1 MWWSTFP
8 IGWRIMASKTIGDM
22 TIVASV
28 LQDGPATLRASQVE
42 RQKKKKKSPECSNEM
57 AVDITKR
64 YGTRKKLDYPK
75 MHDVELVLYVMLNRQ
90 CTARLHN
97 IFPVF
102 CSRTAHY
109 SLIARSSDPQVS
121 SVPNPS
127 FLETRDSSWAAWP
140 RQVLLFYAMLLISI
154 RFEYPLYF

>member
-1 MWWSTFP
+1 
-8 IGWRIMASKTIGDM
+8 MASKTIGDM

-28 LQDGPATLRASQVE
+28 LQGGPARWKDK
-42 RQKKKKKSPECSNEM
+42 KKKKKSPECSNEM
-57 AVDITKR
+57 VVDITKR

-127 FLETRDSSWAAWP
+127 FLETRGG
-140 RQVLLFYAMLLISI
+140 
-154 RFEYPLYF
+154 